1 MKKGKHSFF
10 TENPVYIRSS
20 YTIVGP
26 KEGESNFAEYFD
38 TVLKND
44 LWGEKSF
51 EKAESKMHREAIRGA
66 VCKGGLDF
74 EKVDFMLAGDLLNE
88 LSASS
93 LAMRYFQVPFIGLYN
108 ACSTYSESLLLG
120 AALIDCKMA
129 QNVACSTSSHFAS
142 AERQYRYPLELG
154 NQRTPTSQWTVT
166 GAGCTLLSSVK
177 PTVAEDEKAKEEFEE
192 KIRRAQKQN
201 GCSSASDDENGE
213 KGIKAAVERVGKAMD
228 NIKQKIFCRG
238 AGGGNAASELQC
250 DKSYRRD
257 FVARV
262 AGGTFGKVVDLGIDD
277 ESNMGGAMAPA
288 AADTLITH
296 LDDTGRVPE
305 DYDAIITGD
314 LGRFGREAFLHILS
328 REGIKLPASY
338 RDCGAEYFKPE
349 QMTFQ
354 GGSGAGCVNTAFNAF
369 YLKKLESGELRRV
382 LVLATGALLNKDTP
396 LQKETI
402 PGISH
407 AFVVESEPI

>member
-201 GCSSASDDENGE
+201 GCSSASDEENGE
-213 KGIKAAVERVGKAMD
+213 KGIKAAVERVDKAMD

-257 FVARV
+257 FVAHV

-314 LGRFGREAFLHILS
+314 LGRFGREAFLHVLS
-328 REGIKLPASY
+328 REGIKLPVSY

>member
-1 MKKGKHSFF
+1 M
-10 TENPVYIRSS
+10 
-20 YTIVGP
+20 GP
-26 KEGESNFAEYFD
+26 KENEGNYRDLFD
-38 TVLKND
+38 IVLRD
-44 LWGEKSF
+44 DRWGEKSY
-51 EKAESKMHREAIRGA
+51 EKAESKMHRKAIEGA
-66 VCKGGLDF
+66 LAKSGLSAEDI
-74 EKVDFMLAGDLLNE
+74 DFMLAGDLLNE
-88 LSASS
+88 ISASN
-93 LAMRYFQVPFIGLYN
+93 LAMRHFKVPFIGLYN
-108 ACSTYSESLLLG
+108 ACSTFTEAVLLG
-120 AALIDCKMA
+120 AILIETGAAHAVC
-129 QNVACSTSSHFAS
+129 CSTSSHFAS

-238 AGGGNAASELQC
+238 AGSENAASELQC

-314 LGRFGREAFLHILS
+314 LGRFGREAFLHVLS
-328 REGIKLPASY
+328 REGIKLPVSY